1 MKKIKKKYKI
11 MLLILIIILIIC
23 LGYCSFIIIKGN
35 IVYGVQ
41 YCSSFHI
48 NSPGGPSEGILWKCN
63 LCGKKDI
70 IYSTSSV
77 PELCARCAFITGRCA
92 ECGNIKK

>member
-35 IVYGVQ
+35 IVYGAKACACDYTGYSLVGLG
-41 YCSSFHI
+41 STS
-48 NSPGGPSEGILWKCN
+48 WKCN
-63 LCGKKDI
+63 LCGHEDVDVD
-70 IYSTSSV
+70 TGV
-77 PELCARCAFITGRCA
+77 PELCDRCAFITGRCA